1 MLSLSEADRR
11 SLLAFAR
18 LAISE
23 SILFQRLPAVIPSAG
38 VFSLKRGAFVTIHS
52 RGRLRGCIGVV
63 EAYEPLGA
71 AIARCAASAALHDPR
86 FSPVGAEELSQL
98 HIEISLLTPPEPI
111 HAEEIEIGKH
121 GLIVSQ
127 GGKHGL
133 LLPQVATEHQLTRE
147 QFLEETCRKAGLPA
161 NAWKEPETKIEGF
174 TCEVFAESH
183 RVMHGPD
190 TGE

>member
-11 SLLAFAR
+11 ALLEFAR
-18 LAISE
+18 EAIAE
-23 SILFQRLPAVIPSAG
+23 SVLQQRFPCDIPSGG

-52 RGRLRGCIGVV
+52 RGRLRGCIGVI

-71 AIARCAASAALHDPR
+71 AIARCAASAALQDPR
-86 FSPVGAEELSQL
+86 FPPVQAEELSHLQ
-98 HIEISLLTPPEPI
+98 IEISLLTPPEPI
-111 HAEEIEIGKH
+111 HAEGIEIGKH

-127 GGKHGL
+127 GGKRGL

-161 NAWKEPETKIEGF
+161 NAWKEPGTKIEGF

-183 RVMHGPD
+183 PIMHGPD

>member
-1 MLSLSEADRR
+1 MPSLSEAERR
-11 SLLAFAR
+11 SLLEFAR

-23 SILFQRLPAVIPSAG
+23 SILFQRLPAAIPAGG
-38 VFSLKRGAFVTIHS
+38 VFSLKRGVFVTIHS

-71 AIARCAASAALHDPR
+71 AIARCAAGAALHDPR
-86 FSPVGAEELSQL
+86 FSPVQADEISQL
-98 HIEISLLTPPEPI
+98 HIEISLLTSPEPI
-111 HAEEIEIGKH
+111 DADGIEIGKH

-127 GGKHGL
+127 GGKRGL

-147 QFLEETCRKAGLPA
+147 RFLEETCRKAGLSV

-174 TCEVFAESH
+174 ICEAFAESPPIAS
-183 RVMHGPD
+183 GSD
-190 TGE
+190 TAK